1 MDATVDT
8 IGPKAAHR
16 ARRPQPDSG
25 RCPYCGAPTT
35 RATLAR
41 IAEAERTRVAQLE
54 QALAEKFARER
65 RVGEEKSR
73 IAIEAAKREATKV
86 AQAQVQALQTN
97 QEALIAQ
104 RVKAVREATEKRL
117 AEIIAAEKT
126 KASEQRIRL
135 SEELADLR
143 RRLERKTADEL
154 GSGAEADLYQTL
166 LKEFGGTD
174 KITHVRRGQYGA
186 DVVHDVCESGRVLGR
201 IIYDSKAHGKWQS
214 RFVSKLKHDLVEHQ
228 ADHCVL
234 VSTAF
239 PQGARQL
246 HVEAGVVVAAPGRAI
261 AVASLLR
268 RQIVQC
274 GLLRLSSEHRN
285 TKRD

>member
-65 RVGEEKSR
+65 RVG
-73 IAIEAAKREATKV
+73 EATKV